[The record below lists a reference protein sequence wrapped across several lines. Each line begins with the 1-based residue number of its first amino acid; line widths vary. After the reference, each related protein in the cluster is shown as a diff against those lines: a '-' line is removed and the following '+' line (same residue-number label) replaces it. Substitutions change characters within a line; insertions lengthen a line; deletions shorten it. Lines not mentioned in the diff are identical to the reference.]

1 MHFECGRRTVT
12 KWSTSLFVSVL
23 GLTTISGGGGTNN
36 SAGCD
41 RLFRP
46 TQAKSDSR
54 HYLARHCLRNG
65 ATCKAVSRR
74 SRIASATDIHMLC
87 HELKSGAGAGEVD
100 TLDAREVASAG
111 EVVSLEED
119 GQV

>member
-1 MHFECGRRTVT
+1 
-12 KWSTSLFVSVL
+12 
-23 GLTTISGGGGTNN
+23 
-36 SAGCD
+36 
-41 RLFRP
+41 
-46 TQAKSDSR
+46 
-54 HYLARHCLRNG
+54 
-65 ATCKAVSRR
+65 
-74 SRIASATDIHMLC
+74 MLC